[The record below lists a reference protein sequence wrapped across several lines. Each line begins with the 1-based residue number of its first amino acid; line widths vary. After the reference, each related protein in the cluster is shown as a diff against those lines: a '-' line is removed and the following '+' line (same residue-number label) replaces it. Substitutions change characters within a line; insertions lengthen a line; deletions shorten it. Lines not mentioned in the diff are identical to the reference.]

1 MLQTHITAKSICLN
15 LVSSF
20 QMARVCLVYTATN
33 VNMNFYGK
41 IKLSKN
47 EHLTC
52 CLDSVFYIIH
62 EKYLACCSSS
72 VQRNIDLL
80 LVCSKILGKTKVVF
94 LQNCS
99 YIKECRIWAWSKI
112 FSMPPYNVL

>member
-1 MLQTHITAKSICLN
+1 
-15 LVSSF
+15 
-20 QMARVCLVYTATN
+20 MARVCLVYTATN

-52 CLDSVFYIIH
+52 SLDSVFDIIH
-62 EKYLACCSSS
+62 EKYLACCSSA

-80 LVCSKILGKTKVVF
+80 LVCSKIWAKPRS
-94 LQNCS
+94 CS
-99 YIKECRIWAWSKI
+99 YKI
-112 FSMPPYNVL
+112 VLI